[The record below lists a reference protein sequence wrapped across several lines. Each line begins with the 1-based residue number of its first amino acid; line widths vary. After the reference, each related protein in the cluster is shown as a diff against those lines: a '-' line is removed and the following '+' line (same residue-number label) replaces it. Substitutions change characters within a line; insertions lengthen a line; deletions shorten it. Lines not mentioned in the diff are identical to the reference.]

1 MFRDQVA
8 DYNRTHTN
16 KIAER
21 PENRAGYDYFSN
33 QIAANVTKKL
43 HYELKD
49 ITLAKRRLQE

>member
-8 DYNRTHTN
+8 DFNRTHTN
-16 KIAER
+16 KIPER

-33 QIAANVTKKL
+33 PIAQNVTKKL

-49 ITLAKRRLQE
+49 ITSAKRRLQD